1 MQNDG
6 SYFALIPQ
14 SNTAIKRIYPKQIW
28 LSHYCRIE
36 MFAYKANLQRWDV
49 VERSTGLPIANS
61 LTSRTDAFAWS
72 KKVIDSKGTDEVLSE
87 IETMQKAIECMN
99 IYEENLD

>member
-14 SNTAIKRIYPKQIW
+14 SNTTLKRIYPKQIW
-28 LSHYCRIE
+28 TSHYCGLE

-49 VERSTGLPIANS
+49 VEKTTGLPIAS
-61 LTSRTDAFAWS
+61 SRASKTDALARS
-72 KKVIDSKGTDEVLSE
+72 KNNIDSKGTNNILAE
-87 IETMQKAIECMN
+87 IETARKAIENMN
-99 IYEENLD
+99 IYEESVE